1 MTLGTAKQKWEM
13 EPRAVTKDK
22 RKKAVV
28 KQRRDSYIAIEHR
41 DAMLCRC
48 CGKKVVRT
56 LELRLD
62 RLEHHHVNGRDV
74 PDAEGT
80 WNLACVCKE
89 CHDERHLK
97 RTLRIAGD
105 ADGFLRMKQGDKA
118 WLSKPVRPFTKA
130 VSR

>member
-22 RKKAVV
+22 RKKATV
-28 KQRRDSYIAIEHR
+28 KQRRDSYIAIEAR
-41 DAMLCRC
+41 DNMHCRC
-48 CGKKVVRT
+48 CGQKVVRT

-74 PDAEGT
+74 QDAEGT

-89 CHDERHLK
+89 CHDERHLTRKLKVSGNADK
-97 RTLRIAGD
+97 R
-105 ADGFLRMKQGDKA
+105 LRMETAERGV
-118 WLSKPVRPFTKA
+118 WFSEPIRPLLA
-130 VSR
+130 RQR